1 MQEGGAKRR
10 VFTTQS
16 LPLSP
21 GYENRFSL
29 PAQSLPL
36 PVPVNLAVPPR
47 TRRSTSPFNLVRR
60 SRCKVN
66 HDQIP
71 EEFML
76 SNSPLSILPS
86 EQHRPGRVSSARS
99 KFSQLKKK
107 SRESASSFKG
117 ISLNHILHLSIFLS
131 FVYGLD
137 SNYDIK
143 GFLYKIG
150 SFLQVG
156 FFTGRNCFCKE
167 KKRGGGVYSK
177 LNIQLIFCL

>member
-1 MQEGGAKRR
+1 MLRPEVGFRGSYFLCACVLKPDSAQFSWWLSARLIMQVGGAKRR

-36 PVPVNLAVPPR
+36 PVPVNLEVPPR

-117 ISLNHILHLSIFLS
+117 ISLNHIFSPSFYLSISSLRFRFQLS
-131 FVYGLD
+131 Y
-137 SNYDIK
+137 
-143 GFLYKIG
+143 
-150 SFLQVG
+150 
-156 FFTGRNCFCKE
+156 
-167 KKRGGGVYSK
+167 
-177 LNIQLIFCL
+177 